1 MSVWIKGLSI
11 GMITLVLGFLLREL
25 GFRGYRLAVILGTV
39 GVIGIATS
47 SISEI
52 ISTFSVFGQDYSAEH
67 IKTILK
73 IIGIGCV
80 SGICADI
87 CVDLGEVGLSNA
99 ILLIGKCEIVVLAA
113 PCAISVVQK
122 GVELI

>member
-1 MSVWIKGLSI
+1 MSVWIKGLSV
-11 GMITLVLGFLLREL
+11 GMITLVLGFLLREF
-25 GFRGYRLAVILGTV
+25 GFRGYRLAVVLGTV

-47 SISEI
+47 LVGEI
-52 ISTFSVFGQDYSAEH
+52 ISAFSVFGQDYDSEY
-67 IKTILK
+67 IKTVLK
-73 IIGIGCV
+73 IIGIGYV

-87 CVDLGEVGLSNA
+87 CVDLGEAGLSSA

-113 PCAISVVQK
+113 PCAISIVQK